1 MVVKYAW
8 TTEKAVARID
18 KDNELVFVVEEQ
30 ATKPQIKQELEASYQ
45 EKVRS
50 VRTLHDM
57 HGKKKAIVL
66 FERKGAAADLAA
78 KLKVI

>member
-1 MVVKYAW
+1 MAVKYAL

-18 KDNELVFVVEEQ
+18 KDNELVFVVDEK
-30 ATKPQIKQELEASYQ
+30 ATKPEIKSELEASYQ
-45 EKVRS
+45 EKIRS